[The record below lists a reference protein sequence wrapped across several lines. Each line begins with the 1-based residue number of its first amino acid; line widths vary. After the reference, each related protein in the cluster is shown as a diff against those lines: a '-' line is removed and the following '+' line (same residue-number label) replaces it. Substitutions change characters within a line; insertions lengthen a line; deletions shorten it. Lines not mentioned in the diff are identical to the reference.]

1 MGDSLD
7 LMNRMGLVNEDSI
20 NAKQRNIKRVENAFN
35 NGVSNYIRCFAVLDA
50 FNCLNKLLIL
60 FKESI

>member
-20 NAKQRNIKRVENAFN
+20 NAKQRNIKRIENAFN
-35 NGVSNYIRCFAVLDA
+35 DEKED
-50 FNCLNKLLIL
+50 NK
-60 FKESI
+60 